1 MIERTPEGNQLVQA
15 YGLDALLQEV
25 QELVQRGYVLDYNTN
40 EHYPQQLG
48 HLYVVTMVDPKNQAP
63 VVQEAKSEDVPEV
76 TPELK
81 ALQAIVEE
89 GKKPGRKQGST
100 NGTSVKPKPAA

>member
-15 YGLDALLQEV
+15 YGLDVLLQEV

-40 EHYPQQLG
+40 SHFPQQLG
-48 HLYVVTMVDPKNQAP
+48 HLYVVTLVDPKNQVAQP
-63 VVQEAKSEDVPEV
+63 EQAKQEDTPEV

-89 GKKPGRKQGST
+89 GKKPGRK
-100 NGTSVKPKPAA
+100 PKTA

>member
-15 YGLDALLQEV
+15 YGLDVLLQEV
-25 QELVQRGYVLDYNTN
+25 QELVQRGYVFDYNTN

-48 HLYVVTMVDPKNQAP
+48 HLYVVTLVPDQAKVVVGPAEARLASDP
-63 VVQEAKSEDVPEV
+63 VEVP
-76 TPELK
+76 PELK

-89 GKKPGRKQGST
+89 GKRPGRK
-100 NGTSVKPKPAA
+100 PKVAA

>member
-15 YGLDALLQEV
+15 YGLDVLLQEV

-40 EHYPQQLG
+40 AHFPQQLG
-48 HLYVVTMVDPKNQAP
+48 HLYVVTLVDPKNQAGASEP
-63 VVQEAKSEDVPEV
+63 AKQEDTLEV

-89 GKKPGRKQGST
+89 GKRPGRKPRNTQ
-100 NGTSVKPKPAA
+100 